1 MDKNNNPMS
10 RLMELAAPY
19 KSKYVLSVIMAVLGV
34 AAGLLPFFAVS
45 KIVVLLMNGETT
57 VSVYMEWCL
66 FAGLGFLAKVCF
78 SNLSTLVSHTA
89 TFATLAEIRLRL
101 VDKLTRVPM
110 GYMINTPSGELKNVL
125 VDRVEGMETTL
136 AHLIPELTANLCIPV
151 CILIYLLFLD
161 WRMALASLVPCQSV
175 CCATREWQMDMRKN
189 SKGLLCVCV
198 K

>member
-136 AHLIPELTANLCIPV
+136 AHLIPELTANLSR
-151 CILIYLLFLD
+151 LYLDLSAVF
-161 WRMALASLVPCQSV
+161 
-175 CCATREWQMDMRKN
+175 
-189 SKGLLCVCV
+189 GLEDGSGIIGYPANRYVVLQGNG
-198 K
+198 KWI